1 MPENNFITVTQL
13 NNVIKRIFIAEEML
27 HNIVIVGEI
36 SGFKTSGDHAYFA
49 LKDENCAI
57 QCNCFYYKKT
67 YIPKE
72 GEQILA
78 KGTVDYYNKIGK
90 LNFNISDIQ
99 PYGAGAL
106 AQMLEKLKLDLLKKG
121 YFDESH
127 KKPIPKFPKRVCV
140 ITSKTGAVIRDIIRT
155 VREVNNKIDIVVRD
169 VKVQGIGAEDD
180 IVQAIREVDPM
191 GFDSIIIARGGGSLE
206 DLMPFNSEKI
216 VYAIYDAITPIISS
230 VGHETDTT
238 LCDLAADI
246 RVPTP
251 TAAGELVAYN
261 VDEYSNY
268 FKHPEIVKTNPLV
281 VDSAKLNAQRGAVI
295 AGRGTKRYGARAGR
309 ATKRG
314 AIKAYNKT
322 KTGIK
327 NQKTKLKTKRQE
339 AKQKRQLKRAEK
351 QAQKAK
357 KQAEKAKQ
365 KLQDATENLNDLKL
379 NQPREVDVI
388 MIKEEPQVDYDFTP
402 TKPRLREDNDSMFND
417 L

>member
-261 VDEYSNY
+261 VDEYKEYVNDLASRLSNQLAQVI
-268 FKHPEIVKTNPLV
+268 KHSKTNLDLYKQRIIHAFSGV
-281 VDSAKLNAQRGAVI
+281 YSKNSNKLELFSAKIILLANNLLRNKDHQL
-295 AGRGTKRYGARAGR
+295 KEL
-309 ATKRG
+309 
-314 AIKAYNKT
+314 AIKLDAVNPAKIFSRSYAYVRKDGKNIQSIDDIKVKDKIEITTTGGSAKAEIIEVNK
-322 KTGIK
+322 
-327 NQKTKLKTKRQE
+327 L
-339 AKQKRQLKRAEK
+339 
-351 QAQKAK
+351 
-357 KQAEKAKQ
+357 
-365 KLQDATENLNDLKL
+365 
-379 NQPREVDVI
+379 
-388 MIKEEPQVDYDFTP
+388 
-402 TKPRLREDNDSMFND
+402 
-417 L
+417 

>member
-261 VDEYSNY
+261 VDEYKEYVKDLASRLSNQLAQVI
-268 FKHPEIVKTNPLV
+268 KHSKTNLDLYKQRIINAFSGV
-281 VDSAKLNAQRGAVI
+281 YSKNSNKLELFSAKIILLANNLLRNKDHQL
-295 AGRGTKRYGARAGR
+295 KEL
-309 ATKRG
+309 
-314 AIKAYNKT
+314 AIKLDAVNPAKIFSRSYAYVRKDGKNIQSIDDIKVKDKIEITTTGGSAKAEIIEVNK
-322 KTGIK
+322 
-327 NQKTKLKTKRQE
+327 L
-339 AKQKRQLKRAEK
+339 
-351 QAQKAK
+351 
-357 KQAEKAKQ
+357 
-365 KLQDATENLNDLKL
+365 
-379 NQPREVDVI
+379 
-388 MIKEEPQVDYDFTP
+388 
-402 TKPRLREDNDSMFND
+402 
-417 L
+417 